1 MALTEKQ
8 VQKFMDDGYLLIENF
23 ITDEEADIIRE
34 ECGKVVD
41 DMNPDEHNTV
51 FTTLEMKRTSD
62 DYFLNSGDKIRFFF
76 EDGARDEQG
85 KLKVEKQ
92 LSLNKIGHALHV
104 LNPVFKK
111 LTFDERIKAIAKSI
125 SLVDP
130 VVCQSMYIF
139 KQPGIGGE
147 VIPHQD
153 ATFLHTD
160 PMKLFGIWIA
170 LEDAKEENGCLYFIP
185 GSHKSGIYGNRRMIR
200 NPDKGEGQPTCTFR
214 GEVEKFDDNK
224 WVPAPVKKGGLV
236 LIHGEVVHKSEK
248 NTSDQSRNIYTFHVY
263 DQKNTKY
270 SEENWLQPSEAVP
283 FTPLYATSP
292 E

>member
-1 MALTEKQ
+1 
-8 VQKFMDDGYLLIENF
+8 
-23 ITDEEADIIRE
+23 
-34 ECGKVVD
+34 
-41 DMNPDEHNTV
+41 MNPTV
-51 FTTLEMKRTSD
+51 LTLGHS
-62 DYFLNSGDKIRFFF
+62 YIRRLSNYCKMNRMSTNFGITYINGIMYGKGGTKLCNMIQDHVFQRLISKF
-76 EDGARDEQG
+76 SPTIVVLQIGG

-200 NPDKGEGQPTCTFR
+200 NPDKSEGQPTCTFR

-248 NTSDQSRNIYTFHVY
+248 NTSDQSRNIYTFHVF

-283 FTPLYATSP
+283 FTPLYDTSP

>member
-1 MALTEKQ
+1 ME
-8 VQKFMDDGYLLIENF
+8 DGYLLIENF
-23 ITDEEADIIRE
+23 ITDAEADIIRK
-34 ECGKVVD
+34 ECDKVVD

-85 KLKVEKQ
+85 KLKVEKH

-125 SLVDP
+125 NLVDP

-153 ATFLHTD
+153 STFLYTD

-170 LEDAKEENGCLYFIP
+170 LEDAAVENGCLYFIP

-200 NPDKGEGQPTCTFR
+200 NPDKSEGQSTCTFR
-214 GEVEKFDDNK
+214 GETEKFDNNK
-224 WVPAPVKKGGLV
+224 WVSAPVKKGGLV
-236 LIHGEVVHKSEK
+236 LIHGEVVHKSER
-248 NTSDQSRNIYTFHVY
+248 NTSDSSRNIYTFHVY
-263 DQKNTKY
+263 DQKNTKW
-270 SEENWLQPSEAVP
+270 SEENWLQPTEAVP